1 MRAELDGGNQT
12 LNYRI
17 RQAQL
22 YKVPFM
28 LIAGDR
34 EAQSGQVAIRLR
46 SGENVEA
53 VAADQAVAMITER
66 IASRT
71 LS

>member
-1 MRAELDGGNQT
+1 VRAELDGGNQT

-17 RQAQL
+17 RQAQVL
-22 YKVPFM
+22 KVPFM

-34 EAQSGQVAIRLR
+34 EAQGGQVSIRLR
-46 SGENVEA
+46 SGESLEA
-53 VAADQAVAMITER
+53 VPVAQAVAMIAER
-66 IASRT
+66 IATRA